1 LRKVAKFIEAL
12 AVENRAVV
20 VVGNINEKAKEKME
34 RDASNKLRHRIH
46 Q

>member
-20 VVGNINEKAKEKME
+20 VVGNINEKAKERME
-34 RDASNKLRHRIH
+34 GMPATS
-46 Q
+46 